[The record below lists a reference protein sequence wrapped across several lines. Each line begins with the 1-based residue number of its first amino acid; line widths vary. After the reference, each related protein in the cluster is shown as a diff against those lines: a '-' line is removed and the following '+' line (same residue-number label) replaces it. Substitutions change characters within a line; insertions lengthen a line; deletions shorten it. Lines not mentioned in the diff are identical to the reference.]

1 MSSKE
6 IIYYIIHYPAIN
18 FQFWTNSLHSV
29 FPVLQYT
36 YKYVI
41 FVFKICQTLLE
52 CILKEN
58 SIYVFLSYMIDDYFL
73 IYNFVDLSIYFEGQL
88 MVRFQ
93 LWKFIDLLN
102 NYILRKNICI
112 YTHINVYV

>member
-1 MSSKE
+1 
-6 IIYYIIHYPAIN
+6 
-18 FQFWTNSLHSV
+18 
-29 FPVLQYT
+29 
-36 YKYVI
+36 
-41 FVFKICQTLLE
+41 
-52 CILKEN
+52 
-58 SIYVFLSYMIDDYFL
+58 MIDDYFL